1 MRKSGTENLQLRD
14 RTGKKKQEDKGMKVE
29 FDNSL
34 VTGNEMI
41 DEQHKE
47 LIGKIDKLVNCCE
60 QGGGKLEAIKTLDYL
75 SEYTDFHFGEEEKL
89 QEQVA
94 YPAMDE
100 HKKQH
105 AAFKKAVEE
114 LHEMLVEEEGPTDA
128 FVVAVHK
135 NVVDW
140 LFNHIR
146 NLDRALAAYVQK

>member
-1 MRKSGTENLQLRD
+1 
-14 RTGKKKQEDKGMKVE
+14 MKVE

-34 VTGNEMI
+34 VTGKEMI

-60 QGGGKLEAIKTLDYL
+60 QGGGKLEAIKTQDYL
-75 SEYTDFHFGEEEKL
+75 SEYTDFHFGEEGKL
-89 QEQVA
+89 QEQGA

-105 AAFKKAVEE
+105 AEFKKAVEE

-128 FVVAVHK
+128 FVAAVQK